1 MIEAAGRVGQNRRKQ
16 PLRSAH
22 RLPATQLR
30 APRRR
35 RRIDGAIAPQ
45 RSHHDHGLLIAS
57 QPADVGGHHEL
68 PPAHERGAAG
78 LDGDPP
84 AVERFV
90 EGPLLGGHPPGQ
102 LRRLDAHARWRRP
115 TDPWRE
121 QASGTHEQA
130 LRCGQFVEA
139 SQADERREHVGQSKW
154 HRTIDHRLHG
164 HVGKLLRRA
173 PLERSHDLGRIRFGV
188 RLHEHRVDEIV
199 VELRMLTLDGSRGVD
214 EVHPVAH
221 ERHEPANGGSHQGQG
236 RDTQP
241 RPAQARRQAT
251 GHQPVLDENA
261 EHEPRP
267 SADRRAQDKGRERHA
282 LEIGARRGQPPGQIP
297 IGLRFSLATRL
308 PACDGEVGAGIGRTR
323 SGQHDRL
330 DHPGRGGRIGNG
342 RHRGGS
348 EGAGGG
354 RRRRSRSPP
363 SISAGPP
370 SRFAAL
376 SAFRGCTIP
385 PQPGAPG
392 CPRGFLSRGS
402 AGDLPRD
409 LLSCPT
415 FERGAYVSSSRC

>member
-1 MIEAAGRVGQNRRKQ
+1 MIEAASRVGQNRRKQ
-16 PLRSAH
+16 PVRSAH
-22 RLPATQLR
+22 CLPATQLR
-30 APRRR
+30 APRRH
-35 RRIDGAIAPQ
+35 RRIDGTIAPQ
-45 RSHHDHGLLIAS
+45 RSHHGHGLLIAS

-102 LRRLDAHARWRRP
+102 LRQLDAHPRRCGP
-115 TDPWRE
+115 ADPRRE
-121 QASGTHEQA
+121 QSRGTHEQA

-139 SQADERREHVGQSKW
+139 SQAHERREHVGQSEW
-154 HRTIDHRLHG
+154 HRTIDDRLHG
-164 HVGKLLRRA
+164 HVGELLRRA
-173 PLERSHDLGRIRFGV
+173 PLERPHDLGRIRFGV

-199 VELRMLTLDGSRGVD
+199 VELRMFALDGTRGVD

-251 GHQPVLDENA
+251 GHEPMLDENA

-267 SADRRAQDKGRERHA
+267 SADRRAQDKGRERDA
-282 LEIGARRGQPPGQIP
+282 LEIGARRGQPPGKIP
-297 IGLRFSLATRL
+297 IGLRFSLAIRL
-308 PACDGEVGAGIGRTR
+308 PAGDGQVVIRVGRTR
-323 SGQHDRL
+323 SGRHDRL

-354 RRRRSRSPP
+354 SRRRSRSPL

-370 SRFAAL
+370 RRFAAL
-376 SAFRGCTIP
+376 TVFRSRFYRARAHACSIS
-385 PQPGAPG
+385 
-392 CPRGFLSRGS
+392 PRRADS
-402 AGDLPRD
+402 
-409 LLSCPT
+409 
-415 FERGAYVSSSRC
+415 